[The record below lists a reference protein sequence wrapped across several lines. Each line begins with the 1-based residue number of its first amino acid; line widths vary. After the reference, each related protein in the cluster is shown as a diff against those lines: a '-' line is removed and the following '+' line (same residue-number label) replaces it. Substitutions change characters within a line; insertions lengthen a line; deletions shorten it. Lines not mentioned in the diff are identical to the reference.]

1 MQVEQFIIKCIL
13 EYPLLYKD
21 INFEKSRNKVL
32 DQLFF
37 TNGNGLEWLNGE
49 LQYPNSKDVTSTYT
63 IPVDYFSKPLM
74 SIEEDETSWIKE
86 YRLENGKDFK
96 PREICSK
103 DALTIYPICDYA
115 AIANIPEDIKLDWLL
130 AAEDACFLAADYF
143 TNPYKHCRDMY
154 IKEWMKLREYSKIKK
169 HLEEQVHYIQI
180 AILTLSNIK
189 RKYKTIGE
197 C

>member
-21 INFEKSRNKVL
+21 VSFENSRHKVL

-37 TNGNGLEWLNGE
+37 TNGNGLEWINGE
-49 LQYPNSKDVTSTYT
+49 LQYPESEEVASTYT
-63 IPVDYFSKPLM
+63 IPIDYFSKPVM
-74 SIEEDETSWIKE
+74 STEEDETSWIKK
-86 YRLENGKDFK
+86 YRLEEGKKFK
-96 PREICSK
+96 PHEICSK
-103 DALTIYPICDYA
+103 DALTIYPICKYA
-115 AIANIPEDIKLDWLL
+115 AIVNIPEDIKFDWLL

-143 TNPYKHCRDMY
+143 TNPYKHCRDTY

-189 RKYKTIGE
+189 RNYKTTGE